1 MDSIGYHLRG
11 NEDHFSA
18 RSIEDDD
25 QNRADG
31 YSKKTKTIYL
41 SAEKRLGLYIDGI
54 LLPQLF
60 WPTVRKKCSSDQE
73 KNLRSLEQFIQTV
86 KGQNNF

>member
-1 MDSIGYHLRG
+1 MAMYHLRG

-31 YSKKTKTIYL
+31 YSKNTKTI
-41 SAEKRLGLYIDGI
+41 SFEC
-54 LLPQLF
+54 
-60 WPTVRKKCSSDQE
+60 RKKESQ
-73 KNLRSLEQFIQTV
+73 
-86 KGQNNF
+86 

>member
-1 MDSIGYHLRG
+1 MPNLEFKYQMDSNGYHLRG

-31 YSKKTKTIYL
+31 YSNNTKTICL
-41 SAEKRLGLYIDGI
+41 SAEKRLGLFIDGI
-54 LLPQLF
+54 FLPKLF
-60 WPTVRKKCSSDQE
+60 WPTVRKKMVPGGFSHLID
-73 KNLRSLEQFIQTV
+73 
-86 KGQNNF
+86 

>member
-1 MDSIGYHLRG
+1 MDSNGYHLRG

-31 YSKKTKTIYL
+31 YSKNTKTICL
-41 SAEKRLGLYIDGI
+41 SAEKRLGLFIDGI
-54 LLPQLF
+54 LLPKLF
-60 WPTVRKKCSSDQE
+60 WPTVRKKKCSSDREKLLKFKAEGQE
-73 KNLRSLEQFIQTV
+73 FAKFLR
-86 KGQNNF
+86 

>member
-1 MDSIGYHLRG
+1 MNSNGYHLRG

-31 YSKKTKTIYL
+31 YSKNTRTIYL
-41 SAEKRLGLYIDGI
+41 IAEKRLSLYKKHSI
-54 LLPQLF
+54 LLF
-60 WPTVRKKCSSDQE
+60 DM
-73 KNLRSLEQFIQTV
+73 
-86 KGQNNF
+86 